1 MTQETDTKE
10 PWQEPWPD
18 AAGSEADTRR
28 IFLKRAGGVFLL
40 AAGGLA
46 WRAYDTGVFS
56 VGQGAAYE
64 PWQTWRG
71 EGPSEG
77 PLALIRAGVLAASVH
92 NTQPWLF
99 RVGPDSLELLADPGR
114 HLGPMDPFRREQHV
128 SLGCAL
134 ENMVLAAGA
143 QGLKPEI
150 EFLPGKLAEPR
161 AEFPTVAAP
170 EVVARLRFTPS
181 RRDISGLY
189 AVISRRHTNRGPFV
203 AGRGVPRGTLW
214 AFNDLAREDQSL
226 RLVLLEDGPRRAA
239 FDRLTVAATEA
250 LVADPE
256 MIQASNAW
264 FRLTPR
270 EIEEHRDGPT
280 IDSFG
285 LPPLSLAAVK
295 MLPKPE
301 PEKTHRQWVAATRD
315 VQLATAPLDGII
327 AVRDPYER
335 ATALSAGLFSQR
347 LQLWA
352 TAQGLAM
359 QPMNQVVQVI
369 DRDRQLRRDSVL
381 AAGLA
386 EILGD
391 DRWQATL
398 AFRAGYPTVAAVP
411 SPRRG
416 IESLVLK
423 DAPAS
428 SLRQADQIAEQSG
441 FEPAPELGAGIAIE
455 DGPAR

>member
-1 MTQETDTKE
+1 MTQDRDI
-10 PWQEPWPD
+10 QEPWPD
-18 AAGSEADTRR
+18 APGDAPDPRR
-28 IFLKRAGGVFLL
+28 VFLKRAGGVALL

-46 WRAYDTGVFS
+46 WRAYDTGVF
-56 VGQGAAYE
+56 GAGRGPAYA
-64 PWQTWRG
+64 PWETWRG

-77 PLALIRAGVLAASVH
+77 PLALVRAGVLAASVH

-99 RVGPDSLELLADPGR
+99 RVGAESLELLSDPTR

-143 QGLKPEI
+143 QGLRPEVA
-150 EFLPGKLAEPR
+150 FLPGPLAEP
-161 AEFPTVAAP
+161 EVDVASVPAP

-189 AVISRRHTNRGPFV
+189 AVIAQRHTNRGPYL
-203 AGRGVPRGTLW
+203 AERGVPRETLW
-214 AFNDLAREDQSL
+214 AFNDLAREDQAL
-226 RLVLLEDGPRRAA
+226 RLVLLEGGPRRAA
-239 FDRLTVAATEA
+239 FDRLMVEATEA
-250 LVADPE
+250 VVADPE
-256 MIQASNAW
+256 MIAASNAW

-270 EIEEHRDGPT
+270 EIERHRDGPT

-315 VQLATAPLDGII
+315 VQLATAPLVGLI

-335 ATALSAGLFSQR
+335 ATALRAGVFWQR

-359 QPMNQVVQVI
+359 QPMNQFVQMI
-369 DRDRQLRRDSVL
+369 DRDRQLGRDQ
-381 AAGLA
+381 AFGAGLT
-386 EILGD
+386 EVLGD
-391 DRWQATL
+391 DRWRAIL
-398 AFRAGYPTVAAVP
+398 AFRAGYPAVAAVP

-416 IESLVLK
+416 IEDLVLEE
-423 DAPAS
+423 APAA
-428 SLRQADQIAEQSG
+428 SLREADLIAEQSG
-441 FEPAPELGAGIAIE
+441 LASGTEAEPDGAQW
-455 DGPAR
+455 R

>member
-1 MTQETDTKE
+1 MTQERETPALRSE
-10 PWQEPWPD
+10 E
-18 AAGSEADTRR
+18 AGSEADTRR
-28 IFLKRAGGVFLL
+28 IFLKRAGGVVLL

-46 WRAYDTGVFS
+46 WRAYDTGVF
-56 VGQGAAYE
+56 GAGRGPAYE
-64 PWQTWRG
+64 PWQSWRG
-71 EGPSEG
+71 KGPSEG
-77 PLALIRAGVLAASVH
+77 PLALVRAGVLAASVH

-99 RVGPDSLELLADPGR
+99 RVGAKSLELLADPFR
-114 HLGPMDPFRREQHV
+114 HLGPMDPFRREQHI

-143 QGLKPEI
+143 QGLRPEL
-150 EFLPGKLAEPR
+150 EFLPGKLAEPL
-161 AEFPTVAAP
+161 AEVPSVPAP

-189 AVISRRHTNRGPFV
+189 AVISQRHTNRGPYI
-203 AGRGVPRGTLW
+203 ADRGVPRETLW
-214 AFNDLAREDQSL
+214 AFNDLAREEDSL
-226 RLVLLEDGPRRAA
+226 RLVLLEGGARRAA
-239 FDRLTVAATEA
+239 FDRLMVEATEA
-250 LVADPE
+250 IVADRD
-256 MIQASNAW
+256 MIAASNAW

-270 EIEEHRDGPT
+270 EIEKHRDGPT

-315 VQLATAPLDGII
+315 VQLATAPLVGVI

-335 ATALSAGLFSQR
+335 ATALRAGLFWQR

-359 QPMNQVVQVI
+359 QPMNQFVQVI
-369 DRDRQLRRDSVL
+369 DRDRQLQREP
-381 AAGLA
+381 AFGTGLA
-386 EILGD
+386 EVLGD
-391 DRWQATL
+391 DRWQAML
-398 AFRAGYPTVAAVP
+398 AFRVGYPAVAAVP

-416 IESLVLK
+416 IEDLVLEE
-423 DAPAS
+423 APAS
-428 SLRQADQIAEQSG
+428 SLREADLIAEQSG
-441 FEPAPELGAGIAIE
+441 FSPDSATDPAVSLDEM
-455 DGPAR
+455 RWQ

>member
-1 MTQETDTKE
+1 MTQDRETLEAWPLE
-10 PWQEPWPD
+10 P
-18 AAGSEADTRR
+18 GSEPDTRR
-28 IFLKRAGGVFLL
+28 VFLKRAGGLALL

-56 VGQGAAYE
+56 VGRGPAYE
-64 PWQTWRG
+64 PWKSWQG
-71 EGPSEG
+71 LGPSEG
-77 PLALIRAGVLAASVH
+77 PLALVRAGVLAASVH

-99 RVGPDSLELLADPGR
+99 RVGAESLELLADPGR
-114 HLGPMDPFRREQHV
+114 HLGPMDPFRREQHI

-143 QGLKPEI
+143 QGLRPEV
-150 EFLPGKLAEPR
+150 EFLPGKLAEPQ
-161 AEFPTVAAP
+161 AEMPTVAAP
-170 EVVARLRFTPS
+170 EAVARLRFTPS

-189 AVISRRHTNRGPFV
+189 AAISQRHTNRGPYLTD
-203 AGRGVPRGTLW
+203 RSVPRETLW
-214 AFNDLAREDQSL
+214 AFNDLAREDESL
-226 RLVLLEDGPRRAA
+226 RLVLLEDGARRAA
-239 FDRLTVAATEA
+239 FDRLMVDATEA
-250 LVADPE
+250 IVADQE
-256 MIQASNAW
+256 MIEASNAW

-270 EIEEHRDGPT
+270 EIERHRDGPT

-301 PEKTHRQWVAATRD
+301 PEKTHRQWVAATQD
-315 VQLATAPLDGII
+315 VQLATAPLVGII

-335 ATALSAGLFSQR
+335 ATALRAGLFWQR

-359 QPMNQVVQVI
+359 QPMNQIVQVI
-369 DRDRQLRRDSVL
+369 DRDRQLKRESAIGAR
-381 AAGLA
+381 LA
-386 EILGD
+386 EVLGD

-398 AFRAGYPTVAAVP
+398 AFRAGFPAVAAVP

-416 IESLVLK
+416 IEGLVLEET
-423 DAPAS
+423 PAS
-428 SLRQADQIAEQSG
+428 SLREADLIAEQSG
-441 FEPAPELGAGIAIE
+441 FSVRTTSDPSVGRDAT
-455 DGPAR
+455 RSR

>member
-1 MTQETDTKE
+1 MTQEREIPELWPPEGGAE
-10 PWQEPWPD
+10 PD
-18 AAGSEADTRR
+18 SRR
-28 IFLKRAGGVFLL
+28 IFLKRAGGVVLL

-56 VGQGAAYE
+56 VGRGPAYE

-71 EGPSEG
+71 RGPSEG
-77 PLALIRAGVLAASVH
+77 PLALVRAGVLAASVH

-99 RVGPDSLELLADPGR
+99 RVGAESLELLADPGR
-114 HLGPMDPFRREQHV
+114 HLGPMDPFRRELHI

-143 QGLKPEI
+143 QGLRPEV
-150 EFLPGKLAEPR
+150 EFLPGKLAEPG
-161 AEFPTVAAP
+161 AELPTVPAP
-170 EVVARLRFTPS
+170 EAVARLRFTPS

-189 AVISRRHTNRGPFV
+189 AVIAQRHTNRGPYQ
-203 AGRGVPRGTLW
+203 ADRGVPRETLW
-214 AFNDLAREDQSL
+214 AFNDLAREDDSL
-226 RLVLLEDGPRRAA
+226 RLVLLEGGTRRAT
-239 FDRLTVAATEA
+239 FDRLMVEATEA
-250 LVADPE
+250 VVADRE
-256 MIQASNAW
+256 MIEASNAW

-315 VQLATAPLDGII
+315 VQLATAPLVGVI

-335 ATALSAGLFSQR
+335 ATALRAGLFWQR

-352 TAQGLAM
+352 TSQGLAM
-359 QPMNQVVQVI
+359 QPMNQFVQVI
-369 DRDRQLRRDSVL
+369 DRDRQLKRSSAFGSD
-381 AAGLA
+381 LA

-391 DRWQATL
+391 DRWQATI
-398 AFRAGYPTVAAVP
+398 AFRVGYPTVAAVP

-416 IESLVLK
+416 IEGLVLEE
-423 DAPAS
+423 APAS
-428 SLRQADQIAEQSG
+428 SLREADLIAEQSG
-441 FEPAPELGAGIAIE
+441 FSPDSTTLPGV
-455 DGPAR
+455 ARDNPRSR